1 MLGVRWKKPTLT
13 INTKE
18 RATKCHLQ
26 EMFLWLT
33 LWRLGLAVMEGETA
47 PVTTWGCS
55 SIGWLLDGRLHARE
69 EADSPS
75 GDGSC
80 YTLSFSR
87 KEVCLYVLCKIV
99 SIKHIPTEHFLY
111 LLAHRQLW
119 CDVGIMSHG
128 SVGTRGSLASSVKP
142 TVHHLKASIL
152 DAALHFGCWLSVSGI
167 LPLFSHPA
175 HCYPLGVPSVQL
187 WRRLWLEGTSSG
199 CCNCHIGARKTCT
212 EPSKALPRACE
223 SFITQ
228 ALFQGAVR
236 RGYQPGAGHG
246 CVATRQAAALLLQSK
261 KKYSFSSI

>member
-142 TVHHLKASIL
+142 MVHHLKAMFHGVRDCPPFWMLAFCVRHFATLLPSCPLLSI
-152 DAALHFGCWLSVSGI
+152 GCSLCPASETSVAGGDIEWL
-167 LPLFSHPA
+167 L
-175 HCYPLGVPSVQL
+175 
-187 WRRLWLEGTSSG
+187 
-199 CCNCHIGARKTCT
+199 
-212 EPSKALPRACE
+212 
-223 SFITQ
+223 
-228 ALFQGAVR
+228 
-236 RGYQPGAGHG
+236 
-246 CVATRQAAALLLQSK
+246 
-261 KKYSFSSI
+261 